1 MVAMR
6 QRVAQPFLV
15 ATALFFV
22 SMVVACGDDAA
33 APMCVTADDC
43 DMGECIDGQCR
54 IETPTDTGTPPVAD
68 SAMPDTN
75 VPVADA
81 GPAPATPVV
90 RWPWNGAAT
99 GSVHASG
106 AVVAYPPLAPAFRWD
121 AVMGATRYEIQIT
134 SECETETYLSC
145 AFTSPTVEANLAE
158 TVFRPADELPVSMT
172 APVGARY
179 FFRVRAC
186 TTSPC
191 SDWSRVRYL
200 DVGRSVQDFNGDGYA
215 DALVGARRQ
224 NGAALREG
232 AAWVVNGGPPGVAEP
247 ARELPAPDSEVD
259 AYFGVDLANLGDVN
273 GDGYADAAIGAH
285 LVDGVDVDSGR
296 AYVYYGS
303 ETGLSAAPDVEL
315 NLPVAAPMA
324 YFGRGVTGLG
334 DVNGDGYADLAVG
347 AHGVAG
353 ATTAEGS
360 VFVYYGS
367 ATGIAADPGVT
378 LSATDPQESESFGVR
393 VAAAGDVDGDGFSE
407 LLVSAYNWDAD
418 TVALNSGRFFLFH
431 GSAAGISAGSST
443 VVTTPNPEAMGRFSY
458 WVAGLGDVNGDSFGE
473 VIVGARAENTRGRAY
488 VFDGGPAGLSPTHSW
503 MTEVPAASSLEYS
516 FAAEAA
522 GDVNGDGLAD
532 AVVTARL
539 DEGTTTNRGRAWVF
553 HGTTTGLGDTPAQ
566 SLVGDPREAGAQ
578 FGFTAAS
585 AGDTNGDGFVDLF
598 VGAVNQDQGQVN
610 EGVGYWYFGARGGIP
625 AAANVK
631 LDHPENIANSQFGGS
646 IARPIP

>member
-1 MVAMR
+1 MR
-6 QRVAQPFLV
+6 LRVAQPFLV
-15 ATALFFV
+15 ATALFLV
-22 SMVVACGDDAA
+22 SSVLGCGDDAT
-33 APMCVTADDC
+33 APMCVTGDDC
-43 DMGECIDGQCR
+43 DMGECIDGRCR
-54 IETPTDTGTPPVAD
+54 LESPADTGTPTPTD
-68 SAMPDTN
+68 GAMPDTN
-75 VPVADA
+75 APGADA
-81 GPAPATPVV
+81 GPEPATPVV

-106 AVVAYPPLAPAFRWD
+106 AVVAYPPLAPTFRWD
-121 AVMGATRYEIQIT
+121 AVMGATRYELQIT

-145 AFTSPTVEANLAE
+145 AFASPTVDTSLPE
-158 TVFRPADELPVSMT
+158 TVFRPAAELPAST
-172 APVGARY
+172 IAPVGTRY

-191 SDWSRVRYL
+191 SGWSRVRYV
-200 DVGRSVQDFNGDGYA
+200 DVGRSVQDFDGDGYA

-224 NGAALREG
+224 TGVAFREG
-232 AAWVVNGGPPGVAEP
+232 AAWVLYGGPPGVAEP
-247 ARELPAPDSEVD
+247 AREMPAPDSEVD

-273 GDGYADAAIGAH
+273 GDGYADAAVGAH
-285 LVDGVDVDSGR
+285 QVDGVAVDSGR

-303 ETGLSAAPDVEL
+303 ETGLSAAPDVQL
-315 NLPVAAPMA
+315 DLPVAAPMA

-347 AHGVAG
+347 AYGVAG
-353 ATTAEGS
+353 ATTGEGN

-367 ATGIAADPGVT
+367 ASGVSPAPGVT
-378 LSATDPQESESFGVR
+378 LSATDAQESEAFGVR

-431 GSAAGISAGSST
+431 GSAAGVTAASST
-443 VVTTPNPEAMGRFSY
+443 VVNSPSPEDSGRFSY

-503 MTEVPAASSLEYS
+503 MTDVQAASSLQYG

-522 GDVNGDGLAD
+522 GDLNGDGLAD
-532 AVVTARL
+532 AVVTARH
-539 DEGTTTNRGRAWVF
+539 DDGTTANRGRAWVF
-553 HGTTTGLGDTPAQ
+553 HGTTAGLGDTPAQ
-566 SLVGDPREAGAQ
+566 SLVGDPREGGAQ
-578 FGFTAAS
+578 FGFAAAS

-598 VGAVNQDQGQVN
+598 VGAINQDQGQLN
-610 EGVGYWYFGARGGIP
+610 EGVGYWYLGARGGIP
-625 AAANVK
+625 ATANVK
-631 LDHPENIANSQFGGS
+631 VDHPENTESAQFGGS